1 MSKSSVNSFM
11 QFSRVERPRIQAAHP
26 HFSLADV
33 SAELGRRWQLLS
45 ADERHRLKLA
55 AEAAAAPASL
65 SAVDWLD
72 HVKVALGEAEF
83 ADLLH
88 TLAQFKAR
96 AIDVR
101 DVTLRVAALLHGRR
115 ELILG
120 FNAFLPAD
128 VAVTPAMLD
137 EHDRLRP
144 DALPPR
150 RTPSP
155 AADGAA
161 TSSTTAALS
170 RDDANVDVD
179 DVVAVVDEV
188 IAKAA
193 AAPSSPSSASS
204 TPRRRRP
211 RSVEL
216 RAPASIGEQASAF
229 AARLNAELDVRLRSN
244 FVALLE
250 SVVEKE
256 RSVADFANK
265 ASTLFAN
272 NAQLADELFAFLPL
286 HTATLLA
293 ALALPA
299 SPAPPTTPTSRAH
312 TLRAGTA
319 DSPGAAGDGAH
330 RHRRHEAASPRAQT
344 MRGHR
349 KASKSPSSHASHA
362 SPAAASLSSP
372 ALNTNRKKTRE

>member
-1 MSKSSVNSFM
+1 M
-11 QFSRVERPRIQAAHP
+11 QFSRAERPRIQAAHP
-26 HFSLADV
+26 HFSLADI

-45 ADERHRLKLA
+45 VDERHRLKLA
-55 AEAAAAPASL
+55 AAAASPASL

-72 HVKVALGEAEF
+72 HVKLALHEAAF
-83 ADLLH
+83 ADLLL

-101 DVTLRVAALLHGRR
+101 DVTLRVAALLHGHRD
-115 ELILG
+115 LILG

-128 VAVTPAMLD
+128 VAITPAMLD

-144 DALPPR
+144 DALPLPLAR

-155 AADGAA
+155 APDDASH
-161 TSSTTAALS
+161 SSTMASTA
-170 RDDANVDVD
+170 RVD
-179 DVVAVVDEV
+179 DVGDVDVAAVVDHV

-193 AAPSSPSSASS
+193 AASSSSSTPSSPTKQS

-293 ALALPA
+293 ALSLPA
-299 SPAPPTTPTSRAH
+299 SPPPPPAAPAGRAH
-312 TLRAGTA
+312 TLRAGTG
-319 DSPGAAGDGAH
+319 DSPGAAGDGGH
-330 RHRRHEAASPRAQT
+330 RHRRHDGASPRAQT

-349 KASKSPSSHASHA
+349 KASKSPSSHRH
-362 SPAAASLSSP
+362 SSP
-372 ALNTNRKKTRE
+372 ADASVSSPTLNANRKKTRE